1 MQKFLV
7 DTPATERMG
16 ANLWACAPE
25 HGVIFLRGELGA
37 GKTTLVRGLL
47 RAAGYTG
54 TVKSPTYTLVEEY
67 WIAKRRVCHFDLYRL
82 HDPAELEWMGFADYL
97 DDSTLCIIE
106 WPEQGGEYL
115 PLPDMSLYLD
125 YSGTGRLLRYEGSF
139 SADFLAVP

>member
-7 DTPATERMG
+7 DTHATERMG
-16 ANLWACAPE
+16 AQLWASAPA
-25 HGVIFLRGELGA
+25 HGVIFLQGDLGA

-47 RAAGYTG
+47 RAAGVNG

-67 WIAKRRVCHFDLYRL
+67 WIAERRVCHFDLYRL

-115 PLPDMSLYLD
+115 PVPDMSLYLA
-125 YSGTGRLLRYEGSF
+125 YSGTGRLLRYEGNLLL
-139 SADFLAVP
+139 DV